1 MSNGNSAKAPNTR
14 RGLLEA
20 TGLLRFGQENPA
32 ALEFDFSG
40 SRQQQLTF
48 QQLIPRGLSL

>member
-14 RGLLEA
+14 RGVLEA
-20 TGLLRFGQENPA
+20 TGLLRFGQENPV

-40 SRQQQLTF
+40 SRQQLIF
-48 QQLIPRGLSL
+48 QQLIPGGLSL